1 MAFDIQSILG
11 SLFGQNQQQPSNMLA
26 QAGQPQ
32 AMPPQNQLAAVAQ
45 PQQQPMTQPQM
56 PPQQAQAPQSGGLF
70 GGMKNFGDSPAGQ
83 RLNDMFVGWAMGA
96 TPQDSIGKGA
106 YMVSQGNR
114 ERKVK
119 DGQNQTVEYLKSQGM
134 PEGEAKLLAGNQP
147 ALAEYLKS
155 KMSKRG
161 PIEVNGQLV
170 DPNTYQVLGDFRTD
184 KTGGS
189 TEYGLNPQYGV
200 DAQGNPVIIQLGKDA
215 TSKQTPLP
223 AGVSLSKEPIK
234 LDAGTHFV
242 LLDPITRQPVGTI
255 PKENMQAAKDTAI
268 GTAAGKAQG
277 DAMVG
282 LGSSLQKADQSI
294 GLIDTMLKHP
304 GLDTAVG
311 ASSVWDP
318 RNYMAGT
325 DATNFNVMRKQLEGK
340 AFLEAF
346 ESLKG
351 AGQITEVEGTKATE
365 AIARLSTA
373 QSEDA
378 YRSAL
383 TELKGILE
391 QGKQRSIQRAGGGN
405 PTAAPADAP
414 SLPQPKRL
422 IFNPATGAL
431 E

>member
-1 MAFDIQSILG
+1 
-11 SLFGQNQQQPSNMLA
+11 
-26 QAGQPQ
+26 
-32 AMPPQNQLAAVAQ
+32 
-45 PQQQPMTQPQM
+45 
-56 PPQQAQAPQSGGLF
+56 
-70 GGMKNFGDSPAGQ
+70 MKNFGDSPTGQ

-106 YMVSQGNR
+106 FMVSQGNK

-189 TEYGLNPQYGV
+189 TEYGLNPIYGQDESGNTVLGQVSKNGTFKPLEMPKGFTPSTGADKVDMGTQWGILDKKTGQITQY
-200 DAQGNPVIIQLGKDA
+200 
-215 TSKQTPLP
+215 
-223 AGVSLSKEPIK
+223 
-234 LDAGTHFV
+234 
-242 LLDPITRQPVGTI
+242 I
-255 PKENMQAAKDTAI
+255 PKDNLNAAKDTAI
-268 GTAAGKAQG
+268 GTATGKAQG
-277 DAMVG
+277 DAQVS

-378 YRSAL
+378 YRGAL